1 MFSDKDETAPQSIAA
16 VEDYPSIRI
25 VRLRGKI
32 DQQTVA
38 ELERF
43 RKWVSK
49 HHSFQHKH
57 VLIDF
62 KEVTH
67 LDTAAVAEIIQEVSE
82 LKTEHLLLGAVHLNP
97 AAHAM
102 LQVLKVEKLINV
114 YENESAALED
124 MTRKPPSK
132 G

>member
-1 MFSDKDETAPQSIAA
+1 MFSGKDETAPFSIAA

-49 HHSFQHKH
+49 HRTFQHKH

-67 LDTAAVAEIIQEVSE
+67 VDTAAVAEIIQEVSE
-82 LKTEHLLLGAVHLNP
+82 LKTERLRLGAVHLNSVVRS
-97 AAHAM
+97 M
-102 LQVLKVEKLINV
+102 FQVLKVEKLISIYN
-114 YENESAALED
+114 NESEALED
-124 MTRKPPSK
+124 LTKNSPSQ
-132 G
+132 

>member
-1 MFSDKDETAPQSIAA
+1 MFSDKGETPPFSIAA

-25 VRLRGKI
+25 VRLRGRI

-49 HHSFQHKH
+49 HRTFQHKH

-67 LDTAAVAEIIQEVSE
+67 VDTAAVAEIIQEVSE
-82 LKTEHLLLGAVHLNP
+82 LKNERLRLGAVHLNSVVRG
-97 AAHAM
+97 M
-102 LQVLKVEKLINV
+102 FQVLKVEKLISI
-114 YENESAALED
+114 YKNESEALED
-124 MTRKPPSK
+124 LTKTPSQ
-132 G
+132 